1 MMAEATGSRLT
12 CKTEA
17 VEFPFQVPPSPSIA
31 LHVNRVAATWLVEL
45 EGCPAC
51 QSVTSAL

>member
-31 LHVNRVAATWLVEL
+31 LHVNRVAATWVVEL